1 MMMKH
6 KNWMQVF
13 KKSWEKHLSV
23 MKLEEMILSW
33 DNVKKYVGFQTS
45 LSDTLIWFYKINISK
60 HFVTEQT
67 EKEDNL
73 ASN

>member
-23 MKLEEMILSW
+23 MKLEEMILCW